1 MNRDQSTSSFYIN
14 QSTDQWVTVVVT
26 WRVTWR
32 LQRFIL
38 LMSNRTSELTLRLS
52 TETVND
58 NSIHHHHRQ
67 TDRQTEITSSRS
79 YLVRRIIR
87 CGMAP
92 IIRSIIARCSRLSWV
107 YTHHSL
113 SYFQFH
119 SQLANLANVSIHRQS
134 VDYMHTSGGEIFR
147 LCTSWTSVTWTLDPV
162 IQHMYHSCTSMYTS
176 NFGKTLWMDGHWDR
190 L

>member
-1 MNRDQSTSSFYIN
+1 MTSTAIHSAHVKQNKWTDVKTINRDSQWQQHSPSS
-14 QSTDQWVTVVVT
+14 
-26 WRVTWR
+26 
-32 LQRFIL
+32 
-38 LMSNRTSELTLRLS
+38 
-52 TETVND
+52 
-58 NSIHHHHRQ
+58 Q
-67 TDRQTEITSSRS
+67 TDRQTDRDHQQQVLLGPPDHT
-79 YLVRRIIR
+79 VWN
-87 CGMAP
+87 GANN
-92 IIRSIIARCSRLSWV
+92 
-107 YTHHSL
+107 TFHHCQMFQVVMSLHTSL